1 MIQSTIK
8 QKTSIITVGNQNQ
21 EAEKV
26 SNIQAHS
33 PLPKIPELSS
43 MAAILEKDKVRTLE
57 KKSGA
62 LEESAHAP
70 ITLMPLPLIPTQ
82 DSPSAGHLGGQS
94 EAVYADPAD
103 CIKAVPKL
111 QQSKAL
117 YVDPASI
124 LPLQPPSSRN
134 TPPPN
139 LSDLHPCANAACPDS
154 VYSEVYDKISAV
166 QKKTT
171 VARSIEPIYAE
182 PMSNEEEEVS
192 HEKEIKPDPF
202 AHLYAQVCKVT
213 PSLSPS
219 SSSHTVPSCSASAS
233 SASASTS
240 STTAADQALD
250 DVIYENLGII

>member
-8 QKTSIITVGNQNQ
+8 QKTSTVTVGNQNQ

-43 MAAILEKDKVRTLE
+43 MAAILENKVRTLE

-62 LEESAHAP
+62 VEESAHAP

-139 LSDLHPCANAACPDS
+139 SSDLHPCANAACPDS